1 VESPLALYRRYRP
14 ETFAEVIGQDHVTEP
29 LRAALAAN
37 RVNHAYLFSGPRG
50 CGKTTSARIL
60 ARALNCEQG
69 PIADPCGE
77 CDSCQD
83 LARGGSGSI
92 DVIEIDAASH
102 GGVDDARDLR
112 EKAFFAPV
120 RSRYKVYIIDEA
132 HMVSTQG
139 FNALLKL
146 VEEPPPHLRFI
157 FATTEPEKVLPTI
170 RSRTHHYPFRLIPP
184 RLLSSYLSELC
195 EKEGVAI
202 EPAALPLVVRAGGGS
217 ARDTLSVLDQLMGGA
232 GSEGV
237 TYTLAAGLL
246 GYTPDTL
253 LDEVVDAFSAAD
265 GAAVFGVVDKV
276 IETGQD
282 PRRFAED
289 LLRRLRDLVIV
300 SAVPDAPAT
309 GLIDIAEDAADR
321 LVAQAARFG
330 PAELSRAADLVAT
343 GLTEMRGATAP
354 RLLLELICARVLL
367 PGADH
372 STEGVQARLDRLE
385 RRLAITGGDPGQP
398 VRAPVAQP
406 SLRAERPAAPPI
418 AQPVT
423 ELVTESATGPAAAAV
438 EPSAPVATRLPAEP
452 TPPATPIPTPT
463 ESVAQSAEEHAVTA
477 RPDEPAAPPAPAPEV
492 PAVSSSE
499 PTTTTGA
506 GSPLSL
512 VDVRRLW
519 PDIVEATK
527 QRRRVTWI
535 HLTQQAQVVQVDDT
549 TLTLGFGNAGAR
561 DSFDNGGS
569 AEIVRQAAIDVVGHD
584 WRVETIVDPGAQPAA
599 TTPPAATEGAA
610 TRSETSATPPA
621 AGLEP
626 QAVGQ
631 SDDHSDGQA
640 GQSDDPSDGPSD
652 GPAEGGPDADVAE
665 PPPWVEPPSTSA
677 RQAISPTRT
686 QAPSD
691 SETAPADDDG
701 GARHDDIDAD
711 TTGLDGAQLLQ
722 EALGAEVIEEIPHQ

>member
-1 VESPLALYRRYRP
+1 MESPLALYRRYRP

-29 LRAALAAN
+29 LRAALAGN

-60 ARALNCEQG
+60 ARSLNCEQA
-69 PIADPCGE
+69 PVADPCGE
-77 CDSCQD
+77 CDSCHD
-83 LARGGSGSI
+83 LGRGGPGSI

-157 FATTEPEKVLPTI
+157 FATTEPEKVIPTI

-184 RLLSSYLSELC
+184 RLLTAYLSDLC
-195 EKEGVAI
+195 EREQVTI
-202 EPAALPLVVRAGGGS
+202 EPAALPLLVRAGGGS

-232 GSEGV
+232 GPEGI
-237 TYTLAAGLL
+237 TYALASGLL

-253 LDEVVDAFSAAD
+253 LDEVVDAFAAGD
-265 GAAVFGVVDKV
+265 GSAVFGVVDKV

-282 PRRFAED
+282 PRRFTED

-309 GLIDIAEDAADR
+309 GLIDIAEDAAER

-330 PAELSRAADLVAT
+330 PADLSRAADLVAT

-372 STEGVQARLDRLE
+372 STEGVMARLDRLE
-385 RRLAITGGDPGQP
+385 RRMTISGGDPSPAPIAATEPESVKPAPHVVEPTVIEP
-398 VRAPVAQP
+398 VRQP
-406 SLRAERPAAPPI
+406 SAETPPEPAPALEATPEPMPELAP
-418 AQPVT
+418 
-423 ELVTESATGPAAAAV
+423 
-438 EPSAPVATRLPAEP
+438 EP
-452 TPPATPIPTPT
+452 TPTPETAATEPETPL
-463 ESVAQSAEEHAVTA
+463 
-477 RPDEPAAPPAPAPEV
+477 APE
-492 PAVSSSE
+492 PGS
-499 PTTTTGA
+499 TTTTA
-506 GSPLSL
+506 GSTLTL

-527 QRRRVTWI
+527 QRRRLTWI
-535 HLTQQAQVVQVDDT
+535 YLTQQAQVIAVDDT
-549 TLTLGFGNAGAR
+549 TLTLGFANAGAR
-561 DSFDNGGS
+561 DSFDSGGS

-584 WRVETIVDPGAQPAA
+584 WRVETIVDPGADPEA
-599 TTPPAATEGAA
+599 
-610 TRSETSATPPA
+610 ATPP
-621 AGLEP
+621 
-626 QAVGQ
+626 
-631 SDDHSDGQA
+631 
-640 GQSDDPSDGPSD
+640 PSR
-652 GPAEGGPDADVAE
+652 PAEPVAQAPGPQPV
-665 PPPWVEPPSTSA
+665 PPSTPESA
-677 RQAISPTRT
+677 A
-686 QAPSD
+686 
-691 SETAPADDDG
+691 SETPDPRPAGERAKPVEADG
-701 GARHDDIDAD
+701 GARPDDTDD
-711 TTGLDGAQLLQ
+711 ESSGRDGAQLLQ
-722 EALGAEVIEEIPHQ
+722 EALGAQVIEEIPHQ

>member
-1 VESPLALYRRYRP
+1 MESPLALYRRYRP

-60 ARALNCEQG
+60 ARALNCEQA
-69 PIADPCGE
+69 PVADPCGE

-195 EKEGVAI
+195 DKEGVAI
-202 EPAALPLVVRAGGGS
+202 EPAALPLVVRAGAGS

-232 GSEGV
+232 GSAGV

-253 LDEVVDAFSAAD
+253 LDEVVDAFSAGD

-309 GLIDIAEDAADR
+309 GLIDIAEDAAER

-330 PAELSRAADLVAT
+330 PAELTRAADLVAT

-385 RRLAITGGDPGQP
+385 RRLAITGGEPGQP
-398 VRAPVAQP
+398 VRAPVADP
-406 SLRAERPAAPPI
+406 PLRVERPVAAAPAPT
-418 AQPVT
+418 APTASVV
-423 ELVTESATGPAAAAV
+423 EESRDHPSEPA
-438 EPSAPVATRLPAEP
+438 
-452 TPPATPIPTPT
+452 
-463 ESVAQSAEEHAVTA
+463 AQSAA
-477 RPDEPAAPPAPAPEV
+477 EPAPPVAEPAPAPAT
-492 PAVSSSE
+492 PATSDEQRPGPASAPTAPAASAPMPVSSAE
-499 PTTTTGA
+499 PVATTAA

-561 DSFDNGGS
+561 DSFLNGGS

-599 TTPPAATEGAA
+599 PPPPAAAEPASGPA
-610 TRSETSATPPA
+610 STPPVADA
-621 AGLEP
+621 AAETVTP
-626 QAVGQ
+626 
-631 SDDHSDGQA
+631 
-640 GQSDDPSDGPSD
+640 DPTGTGSEQP
-652 GPAEGGPDADVAE
+652 PDE
-665 PPPWVEPPSTSA
+665 PPAWVEPPSASA

-686 QAPSD
+686 AAQGGP
-691 SETAPADDDG
+691 ETSPADADG
-701 GARHDDIDAD
+701 GARPDDLDAE
-711 TTGLDGAQLLQ
+711 TSGLDGAQLLQ
-722 EALGAEVIEEIPHQ
+722 QALGAEVIEEIPHQ